1 MIHRYGNILRL
12 PNDESSDSR
21 KRDQRLINRP
31 RRIRNRQECNTRD
44 PIREEQCH
52 PRHPSPIHLSQKPR
66 RLPIPRHIQHR
77 PRRHIQRRIPRTQH
91 RNDNHRVNYRR
102 PRIDPRRRKRNR
114 KWRLRGFGSRRQQI
128 RIVPGDQD
136 AEEEHHADV
145 EDQDAPEYLADGAG
159 DGDAWVGRFAGC
171 DADHFGAG
179 VEGSCYYEGF
189 GDAGGGGGEGA
200 GCEVLASMG
209 SKEIWEVESERLCQY
224 LKPIFWGPMTPELMK
239 TARMKK
245 IVMLMI
251 LILMKC
257 Q

>member
-91 RNDNHRVNYRR
+91 RNNNHRIDHRR
-102 PRIDPRRRKRNR
+102 PRINPRRRKRNR

-136 AEEEHHADV
+136 ADEEHHADV

-159 DGDAWVGRFAGC
+159 DGDAWVGRFACC
-171 DADHFGAG
+171 DADRFGAG

-200 GCEVLASMG
+200 GWGGGVL
-209 SKEIWEVESERLCQY
+209 RLCQY
-224 LKPIFWGPMTPELMK
+224 LKPIFWGPMMPEVMK

-245 IVMLMI
+245 IVMLITLI
-251 LILMKC
+251 LIMC
-257 Q
+257 QLIVGFDPQI